1 MFKIMNHGLKIRAIG
16 LFEGQTRCKYSTTS
30 IRAIF
35 RKVVNDT
42 NLNPWATVHTLR
54 HWFATHCIEN
64 NINIRHLQNMLGHSS
79 PKTTEIYTTTIEIN
93 NKTIICPLDTLLKS
107 NTLHV

>member
-1 MFKIMNHGLKIRAIG
+1 MNHGLKIRAIG
-16 LFEGQTRCKYSTTS
+16 LFEGQTRCKYSTIS

-64 NINIRHLQNMLGHSS
+64 NINIRHCS

-93 NKTIICPLDTLLKS
+93 NKTIISPLDTLLKS